1 MNTSSQYAGLF
12 GQIATS
18 GVVKNFYITDSLFK
32 STSSD
37 LGSVAGVAYGTVDT
51 VYSNASVIAGGYRTG
66 GIVGHVPWHNTTAY
80 IKNCW
85 FDGDMELVGSA
96 SQAGGILGYVA
107 NEWTAGVSITNCLY
121 TGSIDFAATSA
132 NWGLRIG
139 GIVGGARD
147 YYTPTITIENCLS
160 AGKITQSSGSTATPA
175 VSAVYGGFD
184 ELRATTLNLTNVYG
198 TNECFAVARIY
209 HQYINPERDVP
220 EEAVKVHGLT
230 YDFLKNYPK
239 LSEIA
244 QDFID
249 FVGDDAILVAHNA
262 SFDINFINYEFKHKG
277 FKTYSWDKV
286 IDTLEIARS
295 KFPGSRNNLDALCH
309 RFNID
314 NSSRTKHGALL
325 DAELLAEVYLELL
338 GGAEPSMELSSNIQK
353 KVEKEDIKIER
364 NY

>member
-1 MNTSSQYAGLF
+1 MLREIVFDTETTGFHYDAGDRLIEI
-12 GQIATS
+12 GAVELI
-18 GVVKNFYITDSLFK
+18 NHIP
-32 STSSD
+32 
-37 LGSVAGVAYGTVDT
+37 
-51 VYSNASVIAGGYRTG
+51 TG
-66 GIVGHVPWHNTTAY
+66 
-80 IKNCW
+80 
-85 FDGDMELVGSA
+85 
-96 SQAGGILGYVA
+96 
-107 NEWTAGVSITNCLY
+107 
-121 TGSIDFAATSA
+121 
-132 NWGLRIG
+132 
-139 GIVGGARD
+139 
-147 YYTPTITIENCLS
+147 
-160 AGKITQSSGSTATPA
+160 
-175 VSAVYGGFD
+175 
-184 ELRATTLNLTNVYG
+184 
-198 TNECFAVARIY
+198 RIY

-249 FVGDDAILVAHNA
+249 FVGDDSILVAHNA

-277 FKTYSWDKV
+277 FRTYSWDKV

-295 KFPGSRNNLDALCH
+295 KFPGSRNNLDALCR

-364 NY
+364 NYKSSRNFVITDEENKNHEEFLSQKLKDALWLK

>member
-1 MNTSSQYAGLF
+1 MLREIVFDTETTGFNYD
-12 GQIATS
+12 S
-18 GVVKNFYITDSLFK
+18 GDRLIEIGAVELINHIP
-32 STSSD
+32 
-37 LGSVAGVAYGTVDT
+37 
-51 VYSNASVIAGGYRTG
+51 TG
-66 GIVGHVPWHNTTAY
+66 
-80 IKNCW
+80 
-85 FDGDMELVGSA
+85 
-96 SQAGGILGYVA
+96 
-107 NEWTAGVSITNCLY
+107 
-121 TGSIDFAATSA
+121 
-132 NWGLRIG
+132 
-139 GIVGGARD
+139 
-147 YYTPTITIENCLS
+147 
-160 AGKITQSSGSTATPA
+160 
-175 VSAVYGGFD
+175 
-184 ELRATTLNLTNVYG
+184 
-198 TNECFAVARIY
+198 RIY

-277 FKTYSWDKV
+277 FRTYSWDKV

-295 KFPGSRNNLDALCH
+295 KFPGSRNNLDALCR

-364 NY
+364 NYKSSRNFVITDEENKNHEEFLSQKLKDAIWLK